1 MNARTF
7 QRRACPMDFP
17 FLASAVHSKSGEEG
31 SPDQQLC
38 RIPLWPQAT
47 SSQLGPVRRDSDQG
61 GHRTFPSV
69 RNQAEPDGHKTFR
82 SWDPFGG
89 CRQGGPLEAW
99 PEALLALS
107 VFPDPSGWLLCAAMA
122 KGRCPQCTVNSTLE
136 GGTRSCLR

>member
-1 MNARTF
+1 MTVKMNACTF
-7 QRRACPMDFP
+7 QRRARPMDFP
-17 FLASAVHSKSGEEG
+17 SPASAVHSKSGEEG

-82 SWDPFGG
+82 SWDPFGA
-89 CRQGGPLEAW
+89 CRRGGPWRPGPRHCWLYRCSLTRVGGCYAHPW
-99 PEALLALS
+99 PRGGAHSAL
-107 VFPDPSGWLLCAAMA
+107 
-122 KGRCPQCTVNSTLE
+122 
-136 GGTRSCLR
+136 

>member
-1 MNARTF
+1 
-7 QRRACPMDFP
+7 MDFP
-17 FLASAVHSKSGEEG
+17 SPASAVHSKSGEEG

-82 SWDPFGG
+82 SWDPWLLEEAMEGG
-89 CRQGGPLEAW
+89 W
-99 PEALLALS
+99 PEAVLALWG
-107 VFPDPSGWLLCAAMA
+107 VPSLTQVGGCYAAI
-122 KGRCPQCTVNSTLE
+122 K
-136 GGTRSCLR
+136 